1 MRNVIE
7 IFNFIA
13 TQTKTTKKY
22 DFVDK
27 YGKSN
32 VIIAA
37 ICMICL
43 IVNSIFISEA
53 KLNQI
58 ESSRLAV
65 YLVNFLVGCQGV
77 LGDIG
82 SMSYA
87 GVFVRGEWWRLII
100 HMYLHAGIW
109 HVLFNVLALLYAGKV
124 VEKKI
129 GIWPYLLLYHVIA
142 IVNALL
148 MSLIFRDSVSVGA
161 SAGIFGMIGIVC
173 VLKWKKDAVCTENL
187 KRGEITYIVFFA
199 LLSLLLG
206 LESFVTHAV
215 AFVFGVIVGVVMVML
230 QKREKTYAKKDKNV

>member
-22 DFVDK
+22 NFADK
-27 YGKSN
+27 YGKAN
-32 VIIAA
+32 LIIAA

-43 IVNSIFISEA
+43 IANSIFISEA

-58 ESSRLAV
+58 ESSKLMV
-65 YLVNFLVGCQGV
+65 YIVNFLVGCQGV

-82 SMSYA
+82 TMSYTK
-87 GVFVRGEWWRLII
+87 VFADGEWWRLIL

-129 GIWPYLLLYHVIA
+129 GSLPYLLLYHVIA
-142 IVNALL
+142 IVNAIL
-148 MSLIFRDSVSVGA
+148 MCLIFRDSVSVGA

-173 VLKWKKDAVCTENL
+173 VLKWKKDVVCSENL
-187 KRGEITYIVFFA
+187 GRGEFRYIIFF
-199 LLSLLLG
+199 SLISLVLG

-215 AFVFGVIVGVVMVML
+215 AFVFGGIVGVVL
-230 QKREKTYAKKDKNV
+230 QKISKRE

>member
-1 MRNVIE
+1 ME

-22 DFVDK
+22 NFVDK
-27 YGKSN
+27 YGKGN
-32 VIIAA
+32 VIIAV

-43 IVNSIFISEA
+43 IVNSLFISETI
-53 KLNQI
+53 LSQI
-58 ESSRLAV
+58 EASGWKV
-65 YLVNFLVGCQGV
+65 YIVNFLVGCQGV
-77 LGDIG
+77 IGDIG
-82 SMSYA
+82 TMSYA
-87 GVFVRGEWWRLII
+87 KVFGEGEWWRLII

-129 GIWPYLLLYHVIA
+129 GIWSYLILYHVIA
-142 IVNALL
+142 VVNAIL

-161 SAGIFGMIGIVC
+161 SASIFGMIGIVC
-173 VLKWKKDAVCTENL
+173 VLNRKKDAVCTENL

-215 AFVFGVIVGVVMVML
+215 AFVFGVIVGVVIVVL
-230 QKREKTYAKKDKNV
+230 QKREKKGE